1 VRDGVGLGQARAEA
15 ATVMFHVGRFGHP
28 FFREQLHGSPDGF
41 RYLAPGAEP
50 SATATKRISLDSTR
64 LRGARDGLE
73 RAAVRGLSDAGYV
86 RRSRLRVPPGCALVH
101 SAQQLL
107 RSMRTPYVVDFECI
121 EAFSLYQRAALTRP
135 WARAR
140 LLAAL
145 EGDDCRMLLPWS
157 RVAERGLAAAL
168 GEESAQRLRHKTHA
182 VLPGIRARARRP
194 SARTTGPLRVLFVGT
209 AFEAKG
215 GVEAIRAL
223 DRVRRTHDVTLDL
236 ISDVPAGWRSEI
248 DRVGGVAVHSW
259 PTPAAKVES
268 LFAGSHVLLFPSHM
282 DTLGFV
288 IFEALAH
295 GVPVVATRHFA
306 VPELVE
312 DDVSGLLIEGENLL
326 YGEDGLCRFAHT
338 LPPPRSFRD
347 AIAKPTDAYVS
358 RLADALAGLAEEPG
372 LHERLAA
379 GALARVTDGPLSMD
393 ARRSALGAAYR
404 AALAA

>member
-1 VRDGVGLGQARAEA
+1 VRDGIGLEQARAET
-15 ATVMFHVGRFGHP
+15 ATVLFHVGRFGHP
-28 FFREQLHGSPDGF
+28 FFREQLYGAPDGF
-41 RYLAPGAEP
+41 RYLTPGDEP
-50 SATATKRISLDSTR
+50 GTTATKRISLDNAR

-73 RAAVRGLSDAGYV
+73 RVAVRVLSDAGYV

-140 LLAAL
+140 LRAAL
-145 EGDDCRMLLPWS
+145 EDDACRMLLPWS
-157 RVAERGLAAAL
+157 RVAERGLATAL
-168 GEESAQRLRHKTHA
+168 GEPAAHSLRHKTHT

-194 SARTTGPLRVLFVGT
+194 SVRSTGPLRVLFVGT

-215 GVEAIRAL
+215 GAEAIRAL
-223 DRVRRTHDVTLDL
+223 
-236 ISDVPAGWRSEI
+236 EQ
-248 DRVGGVAVHSW
+248 VGGIEVHDW

-268 LFAGSHVLLFPSHM
+268 LFARSHLLLFPSHM

-288 IFEALAH
+288 ILEALAH
-295 GVPVVATRHFA
+295 GVPVLATRHFA

-312 DDVSGLLIEGENLL
+312 DDASGLLIEGENLL

-338 LPPPRSFRD
+338 LPPPSSFRD
-347 AIAKPTDAYVS
+347 AIARPTDAYVS
-358 RLADALAGLAEEPG
+358 RLADALARLAEEPG
-372 LHERLAA
+372 LQERLAA
-379 GALARVTDGPLSMD
+379 GALARVTDGPLSME

-404 AALAA
+404 VALAG